1 MAPHARSSG
10 TSDPVLSTRGGRR
23 THEGDLAPVG
33 PDVVISDRHHQRLL
47 PNAADPYRRPS
58 GTERT
63 TAAST
68 RPFSH
73 PCARGAAVHQNKIR
87 LGIVPPPQPLQLRR
101 APRQRWRRSRAAA
114 ARRLGR
120 SAPPLRRAGAG
131 FAPGE
136 ARAALLGQG
145 RLPGHS
151 THQLDVPRLLERP
164 QPARDL
170 SLRNAQSDRGV
181 RQRPSSAIAM
191 RHCAWRRSQS
201 IHSAYSRQSACIMRN
216 RTSD

>member
-1 MAPHARSSG
+1 MR
-10 TSDPVLSTRGGRR
+10 
-23 THEGDLAPVG
+23 GDLAPVG

-47 PNAADPYRRPS
+47 PQRRRPIPS
-58 GTERT
+58 PLGHGTHHRSIDE
-63 TAAST
+63 
-68 RPFSH
+68 PFSH

-101 APRQRWRRSRAAA
+101 APPGNGGDVAEPQLHGASGGLLRRCGELEQASH
-114 ARRLGR
+114 LGKR
-120 SAPPLRRAGAG
+120 APP
-131 FAPGE
+131 
-136 ARAALLGQG
+136 LLGQG

-181 RQRPSSAIAM
+181 RQRPLVCDRDEALCVAQIP
-191 RHCAWRRSQS
+191 
-201 IHSAYSRQSACIMRN
+201 IHTLSV
-216 RTSD
+216 